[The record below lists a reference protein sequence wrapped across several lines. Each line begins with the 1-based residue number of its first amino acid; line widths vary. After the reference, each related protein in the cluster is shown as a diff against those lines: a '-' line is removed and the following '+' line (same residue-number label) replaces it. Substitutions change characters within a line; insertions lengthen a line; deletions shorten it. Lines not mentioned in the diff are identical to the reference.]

1 MNLFLCNK
9 CVLSIFFVLGVKESK
24 YAMTEF
30 YENLSYTTLS
40 GADNFNFEAI
50 SDLTSGLSFSI
61 KKVYP
66 S

>member
-9 CVLSIFFVLGVKESK
+9 FVLSIFFGPGVKESK

-30 YENLSYTTLS
+30 YENRSYTTLT
-40 GADNFNFEAI
+40 GADNFNLEAI
-50 SDLTSGLSFSI
+50 SDLISRLRFSI
-61 KKVYP
+61 KNVYP